1 MSHQESG
8 TIGLVDNLIK
18 KFNMKTKKDI
28 VKDWI
33 TRYSGIKIKS
43 FGKFV
48 LLTNFQKYVDEFAK
62 INKVNVEGLD
72 KNMPSAT
79 YDNITIINFGMGS
92 PNAATIMDLLSAIK
106 PKAVLFLGKCGGLKK
121 RIKIGDFILP
131 IGAIRGEGT
140 SNDYFPIEVPA
151 MPSFSLQR
159 AISSALKYQKID
171 YWTGTVFTTNR
182 RVWEFDN
189 KFKNY
194 LKKIRAYSID
204 METATLFT
212 VGFHNRIPI
221 GALLLVT
228 DQPMIPEGVKTKI
241 KDDKNAELYDKK
253 HLLVGIESLKQ
264 IINHEDTVRHLKF

>member
-1 MSHQESG
+1 
-8 TIGLVDNLIK
+8 
-18 KFNMKTKKDI
+18 MKTKKEI

-33 TRYSGIKIKS
+33 TRYTGVKIESLGS
-43 FGKFV
+43 FI
-48 LLTNFQKYVDEFAK
+48 LLTNFQKYVEEFAAY
-62 INKVNVEGLD
+62 NKTKVDGAE
-72 KNMPSAT
+72 KNMPSST
-79 YDNITIINFGMGS
+79 YKNITIINFGMGS
-92 PNAATIMDLLSAIK
+92 PNAATVMDLLVAIK

-121 RIKIGDFILP
+121 RINLGDFVLP

-159 AISSALKYQKID
+159 AVSSALKYQKVD

-182 RVWEFDN
+182 RVWEFDT

-194 LKKIRAYSID
+194 LKKVRAYSID

-228 DQPMIPEGVKTKI
+228 DQPMVPEGVKTEENDGI
-241 KDDKNAELYDKK
+241 NSALFDKK
-253 HLLVGIESLKQ
+253 HLLIGIESLKQ
-264 IINHEDTVRHLKF
+264 IMNNEDTVRHLKF